1 MILDSMTK
9 YEVIVAL
16 RKDFENEVLPYYY
29 KNRPKYRVL
38 IESKA
43 KRRDCK
49 LKRVKERKRDC
60 LYRHT
65 LIVNN
70 SFDFEE
76 FKAQAI
82 EKLKAGGRYPARTGY
97 WRLCWRIC

>member
-1 MILDSMTK
+1 MILYSMTK

-43 KRRDCK
+43 KHHF
-49 LKRVKERKRDC
+49 
-60 LYRHT
+60 YR
-65 LIVNN
+65 
-70 SFDFEE
+70 
-76 FKAQAI
+76 
-82 EKLKAGGRYPARTGY
+82 
-97 WRLCWRIC
+97 